1 MLQAAI
7 LPGQAGVA
15 AWEKWAAVADID
27 HLDAG
32 SFRLIPLLHNN
43 LKRLG
48 VEHRLL
54 GMFKGLHRRAW
65 YENQMALHKLSGLLQ
80 FLHRAGIP
88 TLILKGAALGLL
100 YYKDLGLRPMADL
113 DVLVPA
119 DKAIEALVR
128 LRADGWKPATGA
140 LPRRIRP
147 QYLLAVKACN
157 LVRSKVDP
165 ELDLHW
171 HVFQECLEPDSDSD
185 LWERSVSV
193 SCGEVASRAL
203 SPPDQ
208 LLHVCAHA
216 MEWNAVAPVRWVA
229 DAMAVLSNTPHF
241 DWDCFLQ
248 AALRRRL
255 VYTLQRMLP
264 YLRDLVAAPI
274 PDAVLRQLRS
284 LPITQAERDWMEIRT
299 RGISG
304 LTVRTLFKV
313 RYGLYKR
320 SALSA
325 RYRPQFLGFPK
336 YMQSIWGMDHWW
348 ELPLRGVRTILR
360 RRT

>member
-1 MLQAAI
+1 MDCETLTSRESVSVVIPVYNGEKFLGEAITSLLRQTVPVQDIVVIDDGSTDRTPQIATDFGPPVRCYRQERQGPPAARNLGI
-7 LPGQAGVA
+7 EKA
-15 AWEKWAAVADID
+15 ASEWISL
-27 HLDAG
+27 LDADDVWPEDSLRLQLEWIKKDPSLQIVVG
-32 SFRLIPLLHNN
+32 YALLWPGPEEASVPVPLELPEEPRLILN
-43 LKRLG
+43 LGSALI
-48 VEHRLL
+48 
-54 GMFKGLHRRAW
+54 RRS
-65 YENQMALHKLSGLLQ
+65 L
-80 FLHRAGIP
+80 FDR
-88 TLILKGAALGLL
+88 LGLL
-100 YYKDLGLRPMADL
+100 
-113 DVLVPA
+113 
-119 DKAIEALVR
+119 
-128 LRADGWKPATGA
+128 
-140 LPRRIRP
+140 
-147 QYLLAVKACN
+147 
-157 LVRSKVDP
+157 DP
-165 ELDLHW
+165 ELVYCD
-171 HVFQECLEPDSDSD
+171 
-185 LWERSVSV
+185 
-193 SCGEVASRAL
+193 
-203 SPPDQ
+203 
-208 LLHVCAHA
+208 
-216 MEWNAVAPVRWVA
+216 
-229 DAMAVLSNTPHF
+229 

-284 LPITQAERDWMEIRT
+284 LPRTQAERDWMEIRT

-336 YMQSIWGMDHWW
+336 YMQFIWGMDHWW